1 MSNRLNVDRLAAVLS
16 EILSDMTGADVRIRY
31 VRKEDKSE

>member
-31 VRKEDKSE
+31 IRKGDKSE